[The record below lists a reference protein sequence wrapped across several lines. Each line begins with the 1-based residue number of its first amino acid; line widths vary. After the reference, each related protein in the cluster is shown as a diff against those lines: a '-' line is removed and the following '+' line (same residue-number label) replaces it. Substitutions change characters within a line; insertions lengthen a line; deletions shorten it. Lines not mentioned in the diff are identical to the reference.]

1 MIAKTIRA
9 SDVAT
14 LDSNVYTGGGTDDT
28 AALQAILDRAPE
40 WGGLHLIMDG
50 AALVTGLNV
59 HSNTKIECLNRDCGF
74 FLKSGS
80 NRTIIENSDID
91 YDARRNKNI
100 SIISGTYNHNA
111 KGQEHHIYVKD
122 VKKGYGGGKR
132 RFAGGEEHMSCVFA
146 LRMIGVENLLMRD
159 LTIRNQ
165 RTYAMLTCNF
175 FNVVMENIFLDL
187 PEKMH
192 AQNQDGLHFHG
203 PGQFLVMRNI
213 AGDAGDDFIA
223 LAPDEHDC
231 VSDITDVLIDGVFL
245 SNADQGIRLLSA
257 EHGRLDRVTIRN
269 VTGTYRSFGFY
280 MNCWEPNDVGG
291 SFGDIVFENIDL
303 RPSEPNY
310 DYRPPFLF
318 QAGGNFEHLTFRNV
332 RDHFTKSPRTLFELS
347 SPFHTRLQ
355 DRCRTHIKELTI
367 DGLTVLS
374 DDAPTVPAILVD
386 AAVDRM
392 ILRNLDISYGGQSDI
407 PFIDFGSCGHIGT
420 LAVNGLIANGL
431 RNFASP
437 PEGAVEHTIMWNTY
451 TPDAK

>member
-1 MIAKTIRA
+1 MITRTILA
-9 SDVAT
+9 SDVAK

-28 AALQAILDRAPE
+28 AALQAILDRVPE

-50 AALVTGLNV
+50 AALVTGLRV
-59 HSNTKIECLNRDCGF
+59 HSNTTIECLNKDCGF

-80 NRTIIENSDID
+80 NCAIIRNADID
-91 YDARRNKNI
+91 YDERHNKNI
-100 SIISGTYNHNA
+100 SLIGGTYNHNA
-111 KGQEHHIYVKD
+111 KGQEHHLYVED
-122 VKKGYGGGKR
+122 VREGYGGGKR
-132 RFAGGEEHMSCVFA
+132 RFPSGEEHISFTFA

-175 FNVVMENIFLDL
+175 YNVVMENIFIDL
-187 PEKMH
+187 PKKMH

-203 PGQFLVMRNI
+203 PGRFLTIRNI

-245 SNADQGIRLLSA
+245 NDADQGIRLLSA

-280 MNCWEPNDVGG
+280 MNSWEPNDVGG
-291 SFGDIVFENIDL
+291 NFGDIVFENIDL
-303 RPSEPNY
+303 RPTVPNY

-318 QAGGNFEHLTFRNV
+318 QAGGNFEHLTFRNI
-332 RDHFTKSPRTLFELS
+332 RDHFSRSPRTLFELS
-347 SPFHTRLQ
+347 SPFHTLLQ
-355 DRCRTHIKELTI
+355 DNCRTHIKELTI

-374 DDAPTVPAILVD
+374 DSALTVPAILID

-392 ILRNLDISYGGQSDI
+392 ILRNIDISYGAQSDT
-407 PFIDFGSCGHIGT
+407 PFIDFGRYGHIGT

-431 RNFASP
+431 RTFVSP
-437 PEGAVEHTIMWNTY
+437 PEGAVGNTVMWNTY
-451 TPDAK
+451 IPDAK